1 MATFGENLR
10 RERELRGITLG
21 ELAQATK
28 IGQNH
33 LQALESAQFENL
45 PGGVISRGFVRSISR
60 YMKIDEEHWVGEY
73 ILASQEEPELPTYN
87 PARKKDTAVAARNRI
102 IAAVVLL
109 TVFGGAAYG
118 IHRLQRNQEPDA
130 AAAATAGA
138 VTQSPA
144 PLPDSSETPATT
156 AQPPATSPAQPV
168 ALPEPET
175 ALPASNA
182 ADSASILRVS
192 ASELRL
198 QIDILQDAWVE
209 LTVDDIPAYEGTLT
223 AGDSRTFTGT
233 QTIELTTRNA
243 SAVVLTLNGDTLAPL
258 GFPGE
263 TKKITLTT
271 RSTKATTPVQ

>member
-10 RERELRGITLG
+10 RERELRGITLS

-28 IGQNH
+28 ISQSH
-33 LQALESAQFENL
+33 LQSLEGTQFERL

-60 YMKIDEEHWVGEY
+60 YMKLDEEHWVSEY
-73 ILASQEEPELPTYN
+73 ILASKEEPELPTYN
-87 PARKKDTAVAARNRI
+87 PARKRDTAAARNRI

-109 TVFGGAAYG
+109 AVFGGAAYG
-118 IHRLQRNQEPDA
+118 IHRLQQKQEADA
-130 AAAATAGA
+130 ASAATAGA
-138 VTQSPA
+138 ATQSPA
-144 PLPDSSETPATT
+144 PPSKTSE
-156 AQPPATSPAQPV
+156 PPATATQPPV
-168 ALPEPET
+168 APPTQPAALAEPET
-175 ALPASNA
+175 ALAASNA
-182 ADSASILRVS
+182 AGSATVLRVS

-209 LTVDDIPAYEGTLT
+209 LTIDGQPAYEGTLP
-223 AGDSRTFTGT
+223 AGDSRTFTGQT
-233 QTIELTTRNA
+233 TIELTTRNA

-271 RSTKATTPVQ
+271 QSTNPATPVQ